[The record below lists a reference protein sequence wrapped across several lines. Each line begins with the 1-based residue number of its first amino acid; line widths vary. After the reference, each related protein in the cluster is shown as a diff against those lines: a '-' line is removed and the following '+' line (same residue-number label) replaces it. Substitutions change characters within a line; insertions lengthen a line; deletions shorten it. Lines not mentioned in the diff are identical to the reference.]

1 MLEGAAF
8 SWAQAAGENAI
19 LAQRVW
25 ASYGLKSWPQTR
37 AQVRSFPAAQL
48 GFVQLAGT
56 PS

>member
-48 GFVQLAGT
+48 AFVQLAGT